1 MNAEMANYA
10 PLSFNT
16 TIFNNAKEIQSH
28 VDTYIH
34 GLHQEAEHLKQS
46 KKELSDQSFK
56 SGLLTY
62 VPLGGKSDTHLLLL
76 GGMGPLAGAHGMKEC
91 LSFLQDAYSV
101 TLFQACFIPK
111 RDSDHDVAWS
121 LYEALHVAVQ
131 NCPKNKKIELIV
143 VCNGAHH
150 FIEDALKLFYQKS
163 SHKNRDIRFHSLKA
177 SVEKKSRTFGRLKC
191 IALQSN
197 FAAQKGIY
205 GNSQNIYSMDTIPPL
220 SSYQKNLTLAIEGV
234 KRFDKHTTLLNAI
247 KVFHALMDYGAKRLL
262 LGCAEIPII
271 IDSLKKE
278 APHDIQEYLSS
289 VTLIDPLMLAL
300 QEMAEK

>member
-1 MNAEMANYA
+1 M
-10 PLSFNT
+10 LT
-16 TIFNNAKEIQSH
+16 H

-34 GLHQEAEHLKQS
+34 ELRQEAEHIKQS
-46 KKELSDQSFK
+46 EKELTDQSFK

-62 VPLGGKSDTHLLLL
+62 IPLGCQSDTHLLLL

-91 LSFLQDAYSV
+91 LSFLQDEYSV
-101 TLFQACFIPK
+101 TLFQACFVPK

-131 NCPKNKKIELIV
+131 NCPKHKDIELIV
-143 VCNGAHH
+143 VCNGAHN

-163 SHKNRDIRFHSLKA
+163 LHKDRTIRFHSLKE
-177 SVEKKSRTFGRLKC
+177 SVEKRSKTFGKLKC

-205 GNSQNIYSMDTIPPL
+205 GNYHNIYSMDTIPTL
-220 SSYQKNLTLAIEGV
+220 SNYQKNLALAIEGV

-271 IDSLKKE
+271 VNALRKE
-278 APHDIQEYLSS
+278 APQDIQEYLSH
-289 VTLIDPLMLAL
+289 VTLIDPLMLTL
-300 QEMAEK
+300 QEFAQNKQIVVQGQ